1 MRPAHRAL
9 ERAEHGV
16 VERDGIVV
24 AFRVIRSARRRRTIE
39 LTLEPDG
46 VRVAAPLRTPTSEVE
61 EFVRSRIPWIQ
72 KHREKGLPGVMPTPS
87 PASPASP
94 GSSGA
99 GDVRDASDG
108 ARSLPF
114 LGRPLPLEVVAGA
127 GKTTRISM
135 DMLGLRVAVPARL
148 EAPAQQVEMQDAL
161 RTWYRERA
169 GEVIGDRVAAWQ
181 ERAGYRPSRVLIR
194 DQRRRWGSCAPD
206 GTLRFNW
213 RLVMLEPRLIDY
225 VVVHELA
232 HLVRPHHR
240 PSFWAEVERLMP
252 DYRARRAALREAG
265 ATLPL

>member
-1 MRPAHRAL
+1 M
-9 ERAEHGV
+9 

-24 AFRVIRSARRRRTIE
+24 AFRVVRSARRRRTIE
-39 LTLEPDG
+39 LTLEADG
-46 VRVAAPLRTPTSEVE
+46 VRVAAPMRTPTTEVA

-72 KHREKGLPGVMPTPS
+72 KHRARRQPGVTPS
-87 PASPASP
+87 A
-94 GSSGA
+94 
-99 GDVRDASDG
+99 DAQDSM
-108 ARSLPF
+108 PF
-114 LGRPLPLEVVAGA
+114 LGRRLPLEVVPAT

-135 DMLGLRVAVPARL
+135 DLMGLRVAVPARL
-148 EAPAQQVEMQDAL
+148 EAPARTVEMQDAL
-161 RTWYRERA
+161 RGWYRERA
-169 GEVIGDRVAAWQ
+169 DEVIRDRVTQWQ
-181 ERAGYRPSRVLIR
+181 EIAGYAPSRVLIR

-232 HLVRPHHR
+232 HLVRAHHR

-252 DYRARRAALREAG
+252 DYRARRTALREVG

>member
-39 LTLEPDG
+39 LTLEADG
-46 VRVAAPLRTPTSEVE
+46 VRVAAPLRTPTSEVA

-72 KHREKGLPGVMPTPS
+72 KHRARRLPGVTPAFETSDAMPY
-87 PASPASP
+87 
-94 GSSGA
+94 
-99 GDVRDASDG
+99 
-108 ARSLPF
+108 
-114 LGRPLPLEVVAGA
+114 LGRRLPLEVAEGS
-127 GKTTRISM
+127 GKTARVAM
-135 DMLGLRVAVPARL
+135 DLLGLRVVVPAGL
-148 EAPAQQVEMQDAL
+148 DAPARKAETQDAL
-161 RTWYRERA
+161 RDWYRRRA
-169 GEVIGDRVAAWQ
+169 DEVIRDRVAQWEQ
-181 ERAGYRPSRVLIR
+181 VAGYGPSRVFIR
-194 DQRRRWGSCAPD
+194 DQRRRWGSCSPD
-206 GTLRFNW
+206 RTLRFNW